1 MKELILSE
9 AEFEQMVA
17 ADKGQVVTTSL
28 RVAEYFG
35 RAHGKVLRAIDNLG
49 CSEKFRR
56 ANFGLTVSFRE
67 NPSGGAPI
75 ESRAYQMTKDGW
87 MFLVMGFTGK
97 KAAAIKEA
105 FIAAFNWMAEQLLK
119 RAIDFNAV
127 RNELVLEYRH
137 WKSVTSLAGRTM
149 RSWQIRKPSIEGDMQ
164 ALEHE
169 GQYQLFHA

>member
-1 MKELILSE
+1 MNELILNE
-9 AEFEQMVA
+9 AEFERMVM

-35 RAHGKVLRAIDNLG
+35 KAHGKVLRAIETIG
-49 CSEKFRR
+49 CSGGFNQ
-56 ANFGLTVSFRE
+56 ANFGS
-67 NPSGGAPI
+67 I
-75 ESRAYQMTKDGW
+75 EYIDSRGRVQKAYQMTKDGW

-97 KAAAIKEA
+97 KAAAIKEK

-127 RNELVLEYRH
+127 RNELMLEYRQ
-137 WKSVTSLAGRTM
+137 WKSVSSLAGKTM
-149 RSWQIRKPSIEGDMQ
+149 RSWQLRKPSIEGDMQ

-169 GQYQLFHA
+169 GQFQLFHA